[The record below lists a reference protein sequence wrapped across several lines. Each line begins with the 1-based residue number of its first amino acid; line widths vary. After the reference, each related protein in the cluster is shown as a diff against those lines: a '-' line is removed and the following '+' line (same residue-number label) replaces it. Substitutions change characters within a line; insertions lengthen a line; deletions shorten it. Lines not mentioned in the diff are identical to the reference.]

1 MNRLMAIHIMKK
13 KNPCFIQC
21 IKQEVQDLKKPGEKL
36 ILTITFRPVQGQ
48 TIFDYFRIASLG
60 RRGKGDE

>member
-1 MNRLMAIHIMKK
+1 MLHSMYQTGSLR
-13 KNPCFIQC
+13 F
-21 IKQEVQDLKKPGEKL
+21 KKPGEKL
-36 ILTITFRPVQGQ
+36 ILTITFRPVQGR